1 MAHLNRIGRL
11 AVVSLAAVSIAACAS
26 TKVTSQQSNIGN
38 EKIARPDHIY
48 VYSFATTPT
57 DLSPEDAATA
67 QYAAPSKPQ
76 SEKEIETGH
85 KLGNLVATNLAQ
97 KIQAMGL
104 PGATADASTKPDTGD
119 IVIRGHFQSIEEGS
133 MGKRLVLGFGSGS
146 ADLQTAVDV
155 YQMTSQGLRKLGGGT
170 INAGGGKTPGVL
182 LPLAVTVATANPIG
196 LVVGGA
202 VKAEGEIS
210 GRDTIEGSAE
220 RTATQIA
227 NELKGAF
234 QRQGWI

>member
-1 MAHLNRIGRL
+1 MNGFKNVGRFGL
-11 AVVSLAAVSIAACAS
+11 LLVSAALISSCS
-26 TKVTSQQSNIGN
+26 TTQVTDKQSSVGN
-38 EKIARPDHIY
+38 EKLGRPDNIF
-48 VYSFATTPT
+48 VYAFAATPA
-57 DLSPEDAATA
+57 DLSPEDASTA
-67 QYAAPSKPQ
+67 QYAAPSAPQ
-76 SEKEIETGH
+76 SAKEIETGR
-85 KLGNLVATNLAQ
+85 KLGALVANNLAQ

-104 PGATADASTKPDTGD
+104 PAATADASTKPGVGD

-133 MGKRLVLGFGSGS
+133 AGKRIVLGFGSGKT
-146 ADLQTAVDV
+146 DLQTAVAV
-155 YQMTSQGLRKLGGGT
+155 YEMTGQGLRKLGGGT
-170 INAGGGKTPGVL
+170 VNAGGGKGPGVL

-227 NELKGAF
+227 TELQAAF
-234 QRQGWI
+234 KKQGWI